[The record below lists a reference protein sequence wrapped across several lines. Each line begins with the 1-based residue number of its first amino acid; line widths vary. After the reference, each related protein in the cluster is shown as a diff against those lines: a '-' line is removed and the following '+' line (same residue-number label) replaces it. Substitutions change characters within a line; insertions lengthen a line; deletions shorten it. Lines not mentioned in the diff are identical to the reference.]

1 MYLFKRLLVILA
13 LQLVILSFISI
24 IFVFNFN
31 LEREALK
38 KQSKQFTELI
48 AKQAGSF
55 YSENKKNFNPKDF
68 LIFIDKSIGIDE
80 LASSF
85 AITRPNII
93 SIYLVKDIDSGL
105 VKAGVDKNYQKDD
118 KADINRDTKFFFNN
132 KYVAIK
138 PFYINNQDKPYGIVR
153 VEIDNIPLFFRTL
166 STNAVFYLLLFLI
179 LNNQAFLFYLW
190 TKKKRPAGSD
200 LEYIKESSIG
210 SIKIMQKILNQI
222 IDDHDKDKRNK

>member
-1 MYLFKRLLVILA
+1 MLLSVIGHNRLL
-13 LQLVILSFISI
+13 SNYPNSS
-24 IFVFNFN
+24 FNFVM
-31 LEREALK
+31 
-38 KQSKQFTELI
+38 SPVI
-48 AKQAGSF
+48 
-55 YSENKKNFNPKDF
+55 YSACTNIRNNFRYQFNPKDF
-68 LIFIDKSIGIDE
+68 LVFIDKSIGIDE

-200 LEYIKESSIG
+200 LKYIKESSIG

>member
-55 YSENKKNFNPKDF
+55 YSENKKNFNSKDF
-68 LIFIDKSIGIDE
+68 LVFIDKSIGIDE

-118 KADINRDTKFFFNN
+118 KADINRDTKFFL
-132 KYVAIK
+132 I
-138 PFYINNQDKPYGIVR
+138 INM
-153 VEIDNIPLFFRTL
+153 
-166 STNAVFYLLLFLI
+166 LL
-179 LNNQAFLFYLW
+179 
-190 TKKKRPAGSD
+190 
-200 LEYIKESSIG
+200 
-210 SIKIMQKILNQI
+210 
-222 IDDHDKDKRNK
+222 